1 MHEMG
6 IVSSVLDAVQRVAE
20 KHPGRRPSKVGLR
33 IGEWAG
39 VDLAS
44 LRFCFEA
51 LAPSEGLVGLGLDID
66 YRYRQNRCQRC
77 GLEFRVK
84 DYEIQCPSCHSDNTV
99 PAGGEELDIAY
110 VDLEE

>member
-6 IVSSVLDAVQRVAE
+6 IVSSVLDAVHRVAE
-20 KHPGRRPSKVGLR
+20 KNPGRRPSKVGLR

-39 VDLAS
+39 VDLES
-44 LRFCFEA
+44 LRFCFDA
-51 LAPSEGLVGLGLDID
+51 LAPSEGFRDLDLEID

-84 DYEIQCPSCHSDNTV
+84 DYEIQCPSCLSDNTI
-99 PAGGEELDIAY
+99 PAGGEELDIAW
-110 VDLEE
+110 VELQE